1 MIEPGLSAKPKM
13 IANIEPPDGSFFCR
27 DRLYAELLH
36 AFRLMVATPDLLLE
50 FVIRMGPRSVFTTAL
65 MLSVPF
71 SAAVRSWQKC
81 PLPEGLRLFPVGLPM
96 TVRAAGN

>member
-50 FVIRMGPRSVFTTAL
+50 FVLRMGASVGVHHSAHAQRSLQRGGEVLAK
-65 MLSVPF
+65 M
-71 SAAVRSWQKC
+71 
-81 PLPEGLRLFPVGLPM
+81 PL
-96 TVRAAGN
+96 T